1 MYDLGALGPKLM
13 MINISC
19 VHIGYNINKFL
30 RDYSTEKIIGV
41 CIYVCVCVY
50 VLCINHELFFCIIA

>member
-13 MINISC
+13 LINISC
-19 VHIGYNINKFL
+19 VHIGYYNINKFL

-41 CIYVCVCVY
+41 CIYIHMCVCVCTMY
-50 VLCINHELFFCIIA
+50 KP